1 VDDDSAAIARRLDGD
16 VEGLAIL
23 IRRYEADALR
33 LAYLLTGDRFLAE
46 DIAQDSFIQ
55 ADRALARFDTR
66 RPFLP
71 WFQRIVTNTAR
82 MRLRSLRRLREVSL
96 ATLADQEDGVRKGP
110 LAVPFDSQEPLEPVT
125 RVERLEERATIG
137 AALSEL
143 TEKQREAVAL
153 RYYFAYSDQEIA
165 TILDCSVNTARH
177 RVYDGLHALERVIRQ
192 RYSWLIESV
201 SDSTV
206 LQIRVDVKGV
216 ATQ

>member
-1 VDDDSAAIARRLDGD
+1 MGGD
-16 VEGLAIL
+16 IEGLATL

-55 ADRALARFDTR
+55 ADRALSHFDTR

-82 MRLRSLRRLREVSL
+82 MRLRSARRRREVSL
-96 ATLADQEDGVRKGP
+96 TTLASEHGDEDGLRREP
-110 LAVPFDSQEPLEPVT
+110 LAAFFDGQAPLEPAT
-125 RVERLEERATIG
+125 RAERLEERAAIG

-143 TEKQREAVAL
+143 TAKQREAVAL

-192 RYSWLIESV
+192 RYPWLIESEDGM
-201 SDSTV
+201 SEP
-206 LQIRVDVKGV
+206 IKRGKGV
-216 ATQ
+216 ESR